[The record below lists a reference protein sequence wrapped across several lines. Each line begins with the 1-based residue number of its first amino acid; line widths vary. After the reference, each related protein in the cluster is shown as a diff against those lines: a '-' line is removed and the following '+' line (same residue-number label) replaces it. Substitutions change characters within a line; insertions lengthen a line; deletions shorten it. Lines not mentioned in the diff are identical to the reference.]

1 LGLHSLLPFSVSH
14 SFQVSRLGSQVSR
27 ENEVLAEPDWL
38 ARRAAHERRVR
49 AWTDP
54 HQARQA
60 RGEKHPVE
68 DFLFEYYRFR
78 ASWLRRW
85 HPGPD
90 VVLLGAAARDYL
102 QWPEYQEISLASPVP
117 GSAVG
122 ASLPVRRAQGLE
134 PAERLAIST
143 ASSREQA
150 RSHGNA
156 GSPNLPQFG
165 VMLNP
170 ATFAPKRRDSLA
182 WMLAL
187 LRATAER
194 PPQFACYGLHE
205 WAMVYRQTPDEVRHN
220 QWPLRFPPD
229 ELARIVEAQP
239 VRCSHFDAFR
249 FFTAPARPLNKLQ
262 PERATSA
269 QFEQRGCLHANMDLY
284 KWAFKLAPFTPSELT
299 ADCFALA
306 RDIRETDMRAS
317 PYDFRALGHAPIAIE
332 TPEGRAEYERHQR
345 AFAERSQPL
354 RARLIALG
362 ERLLGM

>member
-1 LGLHSLLPFSVSH
+1 M
-14 SFQVSRLGSQVSR
+14 
-27 ENEVLAEPDWL
+27 AEPDWQ
-38 ARRAAHERRVR
+38 ARRTAHEQRVR

-78 ASWLRRW
+78 PSWLRRW

-90 VVLLGAAARDYL
+90 VVLLGESARDFL
-102 QWPEYQEISLASPVP
+102 RWPEYHETDGGIALNVA
-117 GSAVG
+117 AF
-122 ASLPVRRAQGLE
+122 E
-134 PAERLAIST
+134 
-143 ASSREQA
+143 A
-150 RSHGNA
+150 R
-156 GSPNLPQFG
+156 
-165 VMLNP
+165 
-170 ATFAPKRRDSLA
+170 RRDTLV
-182 WMLAL
+182 WLLGL

-194 PPQFACYGLHE
+194 PPQFACFGLHE

-220 QWPLRFPPD
+220 AWPLRFPPD

-249 FFTAPARPLNKLQ
+249 FFTAPARPLNRLQ
-262 PERATSA
+262 PERASVA

-284 KWAFKLAPFTPSELT
+284 KWAFKLAPFTPAELT

-317 PYDFRALGHAPIAIE
+317 PYDLAKLGYPPIAIE
-332 TPEGRAEYERHQR
+332 TPEGRTEYETHQR
-345 AFAERSQPL
+345 TFADRSQPL
-354 RARLIALG
+354 RLRLIALC
-362 ERLLGM
+362 ERLLAG